1 MITGLHRTNSF
12 QFLYKFRRLVS
23 SQTHYDTLGIKKSAS
38 YSEIRSAFIKLSKK
52 YHPDKNDGDIETFKR
67 INEAYSVLS
76 QEKSRR
82 IYDSSLVSRAKP
94 LFTNSPNEYDVSDWE
109 RNYNY
114 HFAPVTQTGFFENDG
129 DELMV
134 DDFGRLSD
142 LEEDIETNADS
153 VEPALINRGVNL
165 DPLEPWSKVGLVVY
179 SSQVPLGATPEYLAG
194 HYILQGASSM
204 LPVIALSPQLG
215 ERILDLCAAPG
226 GKTTYIAQLMKNT
239 GTIFANEIT
248 PPPLTRGYAE
258 KKTKQILH

>member
-114 HFAPVTQTGFFENDG
+114 HLRSLRFGENKRNTKG
-129 DELMV
+129 NPNISRSIFISTIL
-134 DDFGRLSD
+134 
-142 LEEDIETNADS
+142 
-153 VEPALINRGVNL
+153 
-165 DPLEPWSKVGLVVY
+165 
-179 SSQVPLGATPEYLAG
+179 LAAFI
-194 HYILQGASSM
+194 YFIS
-204 LPVIALSPQLG
+204 IYKF
-215 ERILDLCAAPG
+215 I
-226 GKTTYIAQLMKNT
+226 
-239 GTIFANEIT
+239 
-248 PPPLTRGYAE
+248 
-258 KKTKQILH
+258 KK